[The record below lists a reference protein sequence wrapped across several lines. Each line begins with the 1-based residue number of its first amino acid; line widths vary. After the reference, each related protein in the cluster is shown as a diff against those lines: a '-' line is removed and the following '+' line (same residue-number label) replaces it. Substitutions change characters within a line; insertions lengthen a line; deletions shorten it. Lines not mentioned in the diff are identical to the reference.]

1 MSSDLD
7 LLRLAALSERLMVE
21 LCHKLNVPHITE
33 TEIDLLA
40 EHQALLLVTSSPLAQ
55 PTTVL
60 LSDSAEL
67 LGTFRKVVS
76 VARLEE
82 AGGRD
87 LYSVLYPPGWCLLD
101 QLEETHRLEL
111 QDTINSCSGSFIPAA
126 YGERWASSSNSIVWD
141 RYSKYYR

>member
-1 MSSDLD
+1 
-7 LLRLAALSERLMVE
+7 MVE

-40 EHQALLLVTSSPLAQ
+40 EHQALLLVTSSPLAT

-67 LGTFRKVVS
+67 LGTFRKVLS

-101 QLEETHRLEL
+101 QQEEVHRSVMVLL
-111 QDTINSCSGSFIPAA
+111 RVPPSLIPGASGEMS
-126 YGERWASSSNSIVWD
+126 ASSLSLTVRD
-141 RYSKYYR
+141 R

>member
-7 LLRLAALSERLMVE
+7 LLRLASLSERLMVE
-21 LCHKLNVPHITE
+21 LCHKLNIPHITE

-40 EHQALLLVTSSPLAQ
+40 EHQALLLVTSSPLAT

-76 VARLEE
+76 VTRVEE

-87 LYSVLYPPGWCLLD
+87 LYSLLYPPGWCLLD
-101 QLEETHRLEL
+101 QLEESHRLGE
-111 QDTINSCSGSFIPAA
+111 DTINSCSASFIPAA
-126 YGERWASSSNSIVWD
+126 YGERWASSSNLIVLD
-141 RYSKYYR
+141 RYSKSYR